1 MKNILVTGAC
11 GYVGKALIPELK
23 NVNLYTIDRD
33 HDQKIFN
40 QSQSFFCND
49 LNELTSDTKK
59 FLANYSGIIVH
70 LAAARSDDF
79 REESYVDDN
88 IKATQAFIGNL
99 DPKKIQL
106 FIHVGSVAAIDGE
119 ILDRQSSQITCS
131 DDWYRLTKYQQQK
144 IIESWSVKND
154 IPLIILAP
162 SAIHDNNASMHSTNI
177 GRLEKIVKFVKI
189 VPEINVLKSLTHMPH
204 FINAIRYFTD
214 NKIDDLYNK
223 GIGLPQRYL
232 ILDKPI
238 MTITDIC
245 RNKFKAKLVIKVPK
259 LKSILLIFAR
269 LIKLVGLD
277 KKIPLS
283 KERVIK
289 LYKPTDYSNT
299 AGYKEWINEET

>member
-1 MKNILVTGAC
+1 MYK
-11 GYVGKALIPELK
+11 
-23 NVNLYTIDRD
+23 
-33 HDQKIFN
+33 
-40 QSQSFFCND
+40 
-49 LNELTSDTKK
+49 
-59 FLANYSGIIVH
+59 
-70 LAAARSDDF
+70 
-79 REESYVDDN
+79 
-88 IKATQAFIGNL
+88 
-99 DPKKIQL
+99 
-106 FIHVGSVAAIDGE
+106 
-119 ILDRQSSQITCS
+119 
-131 DDWYRLTKYQQQK
+131 
-144 IIESWSVKND
+144 
-154 IPLIILAP
+154 
-162 SAIHDNNASMHSTNI
+162 
-177 GRLEKIVKFVKI
+177 KIVKFVKI